1 MILLDTHIW
10 IWWVAEETRLTQNQL
25 YEIKKNEDVGIGVS
39 VISCW
44 EIALLVEKKRLG
56 FTIPVK
62 EWLKEALNYPGIV
75 PLDMTVDIAVDS
87 VQLPDSFHKDPADRI
102 IVATA
107 RAYNC
112 SLLTNDENMVKY
124 PHVNVIT

>member
-10 IWWVAEETRLTQNQL
+10 VWWVADEMRLTQTQL
-25 YEIKKNEDVGIGVS
+25 SEIEKNESTGIGIS
-39 VISCW
+39 IISCW

-56 FTIPVK
+56 FAIPVK
-62 EWLKEALNYPGIV
+62 EWITEALKYPGVV
-75 PLDMTVDIAVDS
+75 PLDITVDIAVDS
-87 VQLPDSFHKDPADRI
+87 VQLPDGFHKDPADRI

-112 SLLTNDENMVKY
+112 SLLTNDESIVTY
-124 PHVNVIT
+124 PHVKVIT